1 MAVFNSF
8 YGKPFFLPLSLNRGS
23 FGYMGLFE
31 EDMSEM
37 GFEVED
43 FGKLGPLLQ
52 NIKQSWHDIYD
63 SWIYIMDIDED
74 GTITY
79 YSDIVPSGR
88 KLYSSIYKN
97 DLNFSKI
104 HLCL

>member
-79 YSDIVPSGR
+79 YSDIVPSG
-88 KLYSSIYKN
+88 
-97 DLNFSKI
+97 
-104 HLCL
+104 